1 MGAILEIHMIF
12 LQESLQVGQRKRC
25 LRAMFEIEE

>member
-25 LRAMFEIEE
+25 LRAMFEIWE